1 MERTPPQ
8 GGTVDGDERRHRT
21 DAALAV
27 LRRRLRSRLAVD
39 ARSLAALRV
48 ALGAIL
54 LVDLLT
60 RARYLRTFYTDAG
73 VYPRSVLAASGS
85 EQAALS
91 VHALS
96 GAAWFQALLFVVAG
110 AFALL
115 LVVGYR
121 TRLVGVVSLLLLF
134 SLQLRNPAVLNGG
147 DRLLRVLLFVAL
159 LTPLGERW
167 SVDALRRGEARSTVV
182 GATTAA
188 LLVQPVAVFTSNAA
202 LKYRG
207 EAWFAGEALAVA
219 FANDAMT
226 VGLGNHLGAYP
237 SLLAALN
244 WAWVTL
250 LAGSALLLL
259 ATDGRLRGL
268 AVFAYLGAFA
278 GMAATMGVGLF
289 PLVLAAA
296 VLPFLTAPVWDAAAR
311 AVPDRLAERLADRR
325 PSASSLGPLARPP
338 LERRVLERLRRR
350 GHERAVSFA
359 VDYAR
364 SLLTVAGVLV
374 LLWIVLF
381 SGSHATGVDLPGAI
395 ESQAPNDQR
404 WGLYAPDPSTSYS
417 WYVSEA
423 ELVDGRTV
431 DALGG
436 GNATFEPPPDV
447 ATTYDTFRHRKF
459 MGSVGS
465 AAFDEDDPLEER
477 YAEWTCERAAEVH
490 GGEVRRVT
498 VYRVTQYDAPTADP
512 PDPSV
517 STLAERECDA
527 PATAAG

>member
-1 MERTPPQ
+1 MERTPQ
-8 GGTVDGDERRHRT
+8 RGGTTDDEERRYRADT
-21 DAALAV
+21 ALAA
-27 LRRRLRSRLAVD
+27 LRRRVRSRFAVD
-39 ARSLAALRV
+39 TRSLAALRV
-48 ALGAIL
+48 TLGAIL

-60 RARYLRTFYTDAG
+60 RARYLELFYTDGG
-73 VYPRSVLAASGS
+73 VYPRAVMAASSTGG
-85 EQAALS
+85 ELS
-91 VHALS
+91 LHALS
-96 GAAWFQALLFVVAG
+96 GAAWFQGLCFAVAGLFALLF
-110 AFALL
+110 
-115 LVVGYR
+115 VVGYR
-121 TRLVGVVSLLLLF
+121 TRLVGVVSLLLLV

-167 SVDALRRGEARSTVV
+167 SVDALRRGEARTTVV
-182 GATTAA
+182 GPTTAA

-207 EAWFAGEALAVA
+207 ETWYAGEALAVA

-237 SLLAALN
+237 TLLEGLN

-250 LAGSALLLL
+250 LAGSALFLL
-259 ATDGRLRGL
+259 ATDGRFRAL

-296 VLPFLTAPVWDAAAR
+296 VVPFVTAPVWDAAAR
-311 AVPDRLAERLADRR
+311 SVPDRLAERLAEQR
-325 PSASSLGPLARPP
+325 PTLAALGPLAKPP
-338 LERRVLERLRRR
+338 LERRVIERLRRR
-350 GHERAVSFA
+350 GHGRAVSFA

-374 LLWIVLF
+374 LLWIVVF
-381 SGSHATGVDLPGAI
+381 SGSHAAGVDLPDPVA
-395 ESQAPNDQR
+395 SQTENDQR

-417 WYVSEA
+417 WYVLEA
-423 ELVDGRTV
+423 ELADGRTV

-436 GNATFEPPPDV
+436 GNATFDPPPDV
-447 ATTYDTFRHRKF
+447 AATYDTFRHRKF
-459 MGSVGS
+459 TSSVDS

-477 YAEWTCERAAEVH
+477 YAEWTCERATEVH
-490 GGEVRRVT
+490 DVDVRRVT
-498 VYRVTQYDAPTADP
+498 VYRVMQSDAPAADP
-512 PDPSV
+512 PDPTV
-517 STLAERECDA
+517 STLVERECGA
-527 PATAAG
+527 SASAAG

>member
-1 MERTPPQ
+1 MERTPPR
-8 GGTVDGDERRHRT
+8 GGTLDEEERRHRT
-21 DAALAV
+21 DAALAAA
-27 LRRRLRSRLAVD
+27 RRRVRSRFAVD

-48 ALGAIL
+48 ALGAVL
-54 LVDLLT
+54 LIDLIT

-73 VYPRSVLAASGS
+73 VYPRTVLAASTS
-85 EQAALS
+85 EQAVLS

-96 GAAWFQALLFVVAG
+96 GAAWFQGLLFVVAG

-121 TRLVGVVSLLLLF
+121 TRLVGAVSLLLLF

-167 SVDALRRGEARSTVV
+167 SVDALRRGEARTTVV
-182 GATTAA
+182 GAATAA
-188 LLVQPVAVFTSNAA
+188 LLVQPVAVFTSNAM
-202 LKYRG
+202 LKHRG
-207 EAWFAGEALAVA
+207 ETWYAGEALAVA

-237 SLLAALN
+237 TLLVTLN
-244 WAWVTL
+244 WAWVIL
-250 LAGSALLLL
+250 LAGSALFLL
-259 ATDGRLRGL
+259 ATDGWLRGL

-278 GMAATMGVGLF
+278 GMATTMGVGLF

-296 VLPFLTAPVWDAAAR
+296 VLPFLTAPVWNTATR
-311 AVPDRLAERLADRR
+311 FVPDPLAERLADRR
-325 PSASSLGPLARPP
+325 PSASALGPLEKPP

-350 GHERAVSFA
+350 GHERAASFA

-364 SLLTVAGVLV
+364 SLLTVVGVLF

-381 SGSHATGVDLPGAI
+381 SGSHAAGVDLPDSI

-417 WYVSEA
+417 WYVLEA
-423 ELVDGRTV
+423 ELADGRTV

-436 GNATFEPPPDV
+436 GNATFDPPPDV

-459 MGSVGS
+459 MSSVGS

-477 YAEWTCERAAEVH
+477 YAEWTCERATEIH
-490 GGEVRRVT
+490 GEDVRRVT
-498 VYRVTQYDAPTADP
+498 VYRVTQYDAPTPAP

-517 STLAERECDA
+517 SALVERECNTS
-527 PATAAG
+527 ATAAG